1 MKIERAKEP
10 KAKEPICLKKTE
22 HLSVEFINSG
32 SIMINLAASGK
43 GLSGGWARGRIINFV
58 GDGSSGKT
66 LMALELAAYVFYN
79 MVGNKSYNFP
89 DVKKVRIIYDNT
101 EGVMDF
107 PIEQMYGQAFVDG
120 VEWIC
125 SKTVQGFGRNIAR
138 EVDKNKPGEMLLYIV
153 DSLDALA
160 SQEGLDR
167 FEAAAKTDKE
177 EGGTYGTEKAAYLS
191 KSFFCNMCS
200 IIEKKD
206 VTVLIISQIR
216 QKIGVT
222 FGEKYN
228 RAGGKALDFYT
239 HQVCWFAEIEKIK
252 KTFRGEERVI
262 GIRTRAKFK
271 RNKVAKPFRESDL
284 QILFDYGIDDIAS
297 NLAYLYGPKVKL
309 LEWDGEDYKRE
320 DLIKKIEDEGLQKEL
335 AMRVEEYWLEIEE
348 AVKPNRLKRY

>member
-1 MKIERAKEP
+1 
-10 KAKEPICLKKTE
+10 
-22 HLSVEFINSG
+22 
-32 SIMINLAASGK
+32 
-43 GLSGGWARGRIINFV
+43 
-58 GDGSSGKT
+58 
-66 LMALELAAYVFYN
+66 MALELAAYVFYN

-107 PIEQMYGQAFVDG
+107 PIDQMYGQAFVDG

-200 IIEKKD
+200 IMERKD